1 MPVGL
6 HARRRLNKGRTC
18 MNRISV
24 FSSPYLL
31 GFGEVER
38 LLERATKSAG
48 DAYPP
53 YNIEK
58 LNGHDAKDERLRITL
73 AVAGFARNDLT
84 IELEDRQLTIRG
96 RVNDETARDYLHR
109 GIAGRQFQR
118 SFVLADG
125 MEVLDAMLAHGML
138 TINLVRPEPTG
149 VLKRIEI
156 KE

>member
-1 MPVGL
+1 
-6 HARRRLNKGRTC
+6 

-38 LLERATKSAG
+38 LLERASKSAG

-58 LNGHDAKDERLRITL
+58 LNGHDANGERLRITL
-73 AVAGFARNDLT
+73 AVAGFGKQDLA
-84 IELEDRQLTIRG
+84 IELENRQLTIKG
-96 RVNDETARDYLHR
+96 RVNEEMSRDYLHR

-125 MEVLDAMLAHGML
+125 MEVVDAALAHGML
-138 TINLVRPEPTG
+138 TINLVRPEPTSI
-149 VLKRIEI
+149 VKRIEI